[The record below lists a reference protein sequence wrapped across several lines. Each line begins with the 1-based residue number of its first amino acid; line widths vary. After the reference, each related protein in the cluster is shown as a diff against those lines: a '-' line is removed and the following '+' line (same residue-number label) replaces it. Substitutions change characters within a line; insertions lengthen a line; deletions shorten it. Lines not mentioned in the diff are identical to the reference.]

1 METPPPL
8 RRGEPG
14 KGNRQA
20 PPYKPHKSKQT
31 ERSQKWQA

>member
-8 RRGEPG
+8 WRGEPG

-20 PPYKPHKSKQT
+20 PPYKPRKSNRKERSKQ
-31 ERSQKWQA
+31 WQA